1 MTMSR
6 AFRSL
11 RWVGHAI
18 LLGAAVGVLCGTAS
32 ALFLWLLEHVTATR
46 MAHPGLVFLLPLA
59 GLGIGEVYG
68 RIGESVRTGN
78 NLVLE
83 RVHGLGPRLPRRMA
97 PLVLVGTL
105 LTHLFGGSAGREG
118 TAVQMGSSLADSL
131 SHALGCD
138 GETRRRLLGAGMAGG
153 FGSVFGTPI
162 AGCVF
167 GMEVATVG
175 HLDGR
180 AFVPALTAA
189 LVGDAVT
196 RGFGVG
202 HTHFPPVAA
211 LPLGPLAAAK
221 WLALSLAVAL
231 CVRLFVGLTEAIKRQ
246 LGTRIPRL
254 SLRMALGGALVL
266 LGYLALGSDAYL
278 GLGVHGILRAFEDPS
293 LSPLAFL
300 LKLLFTA
307 VTLGTGFMGGE
318 VTPLFFVGACLGNTL
333 GQALDLPLS
342 LAAAVTLAA
351 TFGAAA
357 NTPLAL
363 SIMAAEL
370 FGVHV
375 LPHTMLVAVV
385 AYALTGE
392 RGIYVAQRVL
402 TTKRGA
408 SLDRPTP
415 LCDLPPGGAHPTNA
429 PNREPPP

>member
-11 RWVGHAI
+11 RWLVHAI
-18 LLGAAVGVLCGTAS
+18 LLGAAVGAMCGAAS

-46 MAHPGLVFLLPLA
+46 TEHPGLVYLLPLA
-59 GLGIGEVYG
+59 GLGIGELYG

-131 SHALGCD
+131 AHALRCD

-167 GMEVATVG
+167 AMEVATVG
-175 HLDGR
+175 HVDGR
-180 AFVPALTAA
+180 ALVPALTAA

-196 RGFGVG
+196 RGLGVG
-202 HTHFPPVAA
+202 HTHFPAVGA
-211 LPLGPLAAAK
+211 LPLGPAVAAK
-221 WLALSLAVAL
+221 WLVLAVAVAL
-231 CVRLFVGLTEAIKRQ
+231 CVRLFVGLTEAIKGQ
-246 LGTRIPRL
+246 LGERVPRL

-266 LGYLALGSDAYL
+266 AGFVALGSDAYL
-278 GLGVHGILRAFEDPS
+278 GLGVPGIVRAFEDPT
-293 LSPLAFL
+293 LPPAAFL
-300 LKLLFTA
+300 LKLVFTA

-333 GQALDLPLS
+333 GQALGLPLS

-375 LPHTMLVAVV
+375 LPHTMLVAVL
-385 AYALTGE
+385 AFSLTGE

-408 SLDRPTP
+408 VLARPTP
-415 LCDLPPGGAHPTNA
+415 LRDVPHGHTHPPVD
-429 PNREPPP
+429 PNREPPA